1 MNQNESW
8 ALSIVHE
15 LAGMSIE
22 ELREFWPRWNETMKE
37 MGLPGWAREF
47 GRTAVEPMIEKK
59 QEKQHCINA

>member
-37 MGLPGWAREF
+37 MGLPGC
-47 GRTAVEPMIEKK
+47 RTDD
-59 QEKQHCINA
+59 